1 MDPVRNPFAPG
12 AGNPPPELAGRADVL
27 SAIDV
32 SLQRIAIGRP
42 TQSSILVGLRG
53 VGKTVL
59 LVRSKEMAEKHGYK
73 TLSVEAHEGK
83 TLAGLIVPGL
93 QSILYSLSFIEGAK
107 ERARRGLSVCPGS
120 HYVIPYL

>member
-32 SLQRIAIGRP
+32 SLRRIAIGRP

-59 LVRSKEMAEKHGYK
+59 LVRSKEMAEKAGYK
-73 TLSVEAHEGK
+73 TLSVEAHEGR
-83 TLAGLIVPGL
+83 TLAELIVPGL
-93 QSILYSLSFIEGAK
+93 QAMLY
-107 ERARRGLSVCPGS
+107 R
-120 HYVIPYL
+120 